1 MAAAAAAAKP
11 FDERFF
17 EAFAFVFAA
26 RADFAL
32 RLLRQWLASAHA
44 AAEVAGGAS
53 AEARRTREAAQRRV
67 RALLRMLLATVRQFA
82 PSECTPAQFSA
93 LAPAVVRHFHSSD
106 AKVAKAAEALLGEMV
121 SRAPR
126 GTPPSIF
133 NLRSLADDEYGTTAW
148 HLAPG
153 VCSDEPM
160 LPLAEAPTRAAL
172 GACVE
177 RLQVHVLAVPA
188 DAELPAAPLDGA
200 DEGGEG
206 EGEACPLAALEEL
219 PADDGELAATGASSE
234 LAPVLRKSS
243 FEVALREAGS
253 EGVLAAAAAAAR
265 LSSSGMDSHGADD
278 GGDGSGPRSP
288 TSPPAVVGGAGPG
301 GADDDDDDD
310 DASPPV
316 ARSAAVTPPPDPALS
331 GSEDDDDGRLGVDID
346 SPSDED
352 ST

>member
-1 MAAAAAAAKP
+1 
-11 FDERFF
+11 
-17 EAFAFVFAA
+17 
-26 RADFAL
+26 
-32 RLLRQWLASAHA
+32 
-44 AAEVAGGAS
+44 
-53 AEARRTREAAQRRV
+53 
-67 RALLRMLLATVRQFA
+67 MLLATVRQFA

-206 EGEACPLAALEEL
+206 EAHL
-219 PADDGELAATGASSE
+219 PGA
-234 LAPVLRKSS
+234 RG
-243 FEVALREAGS
+243 RCAGT
-253 EGVLAAAAAAAR
+253 R
-265 LSSSGMDSHGADD
+265 
-278 GGDGSGPRSP
+278 R
-288 TSPPAVVGGAGPG
+288 
-301 GADDDDDDD
+301 
-310 DASPPV
+310 
-316 ARSAAVTPPPDPALS
+316 
-331 GSEDDDDGRLGVDID
+331 
-346 SPSDED
+346 
-352 ST
+352 